1 MYRRLSGPIRQLS
14 NLLLKGVALGVRY
27 VSIALK
33 VPGTGYRICVSSLFF
48 HHSIQCL
55 GVRREVRIL
64 RTSPRPSPHPE
75 TDSIF
80 TFPQARGKLLDP
92 HTVSFDP
99 DKTDELT
106 NPDDFSLSP

>member
-1 MYRRLSGPIRQLS
+1 MDEE
-14 NLLLKGVALGVRY
+14 NL
-27 VSIALK
+27 IK
-33 VPGTGYRICVSSLFF
+33 VPGTGYRICVSSVFF

-55 GVRREVRIL
+55 GVRREVGVL
-64 RTSPRPSPHPE
+64 RTSPRPSPYPE
-75 TDSIF
+75 TDSIL

-99 DKTDELT
+99 DKTDEFT